1 MISAFKDIGKQ
12 VNFLKKLK
20 YITLYP
26 TMLLA
31 SLSEYREQF
40 FDKYL
45 YSTNSNYS
53 RLILKFFFK

>member
-1 MISAFKDIGKQ
+1 
-12 VNFLKKLK
+12 
-20 YITLYP
+20 
-26 TMLLA
+26 MLLA

-53 RLILKFFFK
+53 RLILKFFLNKWPK